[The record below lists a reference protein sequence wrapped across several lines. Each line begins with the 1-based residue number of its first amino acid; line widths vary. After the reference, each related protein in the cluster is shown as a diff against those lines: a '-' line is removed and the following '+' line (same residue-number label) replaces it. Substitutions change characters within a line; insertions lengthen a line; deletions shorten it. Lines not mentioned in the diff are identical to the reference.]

1 MITNK
6 RWRAHNC
13 LSMYV
18 NIHILEFS
26 SLDIVMYMQMY
37 THNYVKKKKANISI
51 KIMINFKV
59 RWTYY
64 KWKNKVLKMDALPFA
79 TPPYLLIPCCTT
91 TIIIVTTTTMVGHR
105 RRPSWSNVVVDHHGH
120 LHYCHRPLVCP
131 SWVQTSLEP

>member
-1 MITNK
+1 
-6 RWRAHNC
+6 
-13 LSMYV
+13 MYV

-64 KWKNKVLKMDALPFA
+64 K
-79 TPPYLLIPCCTT
+79 
-91 TIIIVTTTTMVGHR
+91 
-105 RRPSWSNVVVDHHGH
+105 
-120 LHYCHRPLVCP
+120 
-131 SWVQTSLEP
+131 